1 MCVCVLKAVKLYFT
15 FFKGMTTGARE
26 CLAVLGFRTLPL
38 HHRSGMKWPSLC
50 SPHFCMSG
58 TLQENSIAETQYTG
72 Y

>member
-1 MCVCVLKAVKLYFT
+1 MCVCVFLKAVKLYFT
-15 FFKGMTTGARE
+15 FAESASLF
-26 CLAVLGFRTLPL
+26 LDTLLL

-58 TLQENSIAETQYTG
+58 TLQENRIAETQYTG